1 MQRSRAAQDTTDNWP
16 CVPKMFS
23 GPGKVDQGPVYR
35 SASSRPVFMLP
46 QAPNNDT
53 GTTEYAAMAGS
64 LLRRQ
69 ISAIRC
75 KSALFSMSCELQY
88 S

>member
-1 MQRSRAAQDTTDNWP
+1 
-16 CVPKMFS
+16 MFS

-53 GTTEYAAMAGS
+53 AAFHCGTNFARGY
-64 LLRRQ
+64 RQ
-69 ISAIRC
+69 RTDPTAEKVAESHRHR
-75 KSALFSMSCELQY
+75 FT
-88 S
+88 